1 MKKLFS
7 TLLILATLFSN
18 ASWAEGTKTLLISD
32 SKELMSE
39 AKSYFSDVLN
49 VMSSDVEN
57 NYISKQLITGEG
69 SRISFDDLFHQK
81 SFRDS
86 SALQQLKDEYAPK
99 TISLVWIESED
110 VKDYKAYGLK
120 RSVLKLR
127 LRVIDAISGRTIT
140 DKSISYKPR
149 YKVEPKDEDDKLD
162 ARKATL
168 AKALSEFDLDK
179 VKNSIS
185 SYLDGSDSMSNKFRV
200 VVNDVKQKDYF
211 DWKNKMFDFMG
222 PIGANNLRESYD
234 KASKVLTVRGDT
246 GSNVSDFFQSMY
258 QKATDSKTFDGFDI
272 DRSGNMIEFNK
283 QQADKLTVVINNI
296 APSDY
301 RSVGAA
307 MDSIIKNLDVKELEK
322 SYSREDFQL
331 TYVFDTV
338 DKAVDLDTE
347 LWKQISGNSSL
358 EKIVQDSGAGNVLG
372 YFFNNDKADSRHI
385 DVTVRNVNE
394 DDYSKA
400 GRMLITTVKQIEGVE
415 KFKYDYSE
423 DDQVINMTFF
433 YKGENAY
440 TVDSVIWDRISNNRD
455 LSGLKAGLI
464 DENAL
469 EYLFSEKDDGKNS
482 DRVLIVMKGVS
493 GKDYKHVSTAFA
505 KALRSA
511 RDVRNVRYGYSV
523 KRQTITFRVKYS
535 GDGMFALEDA
545 IQLAM
550 SKDDL
555 LKDVERGQDKGG
567 RLIYHFNSE
576 DSDDSSSYSNDLST
590 SFSGSLIDKLDK
602 QVVFISAYDG
612 DKGSSGSGFFVSKNG
627 YIMTNAHVVDGSD
640 RLYVTTLNGD
650 KIKAEIIDSNAKID
664 LALIRLV
671 TGKKNFSTSRIGNS
685 TNLKKGQPIIMIG
698 NPLGA
703 RYEHTV
709 LTGIISGFNRHNG
722 SIQLSIPS
730 YPGSSGSPV
739 FNSQGRVIGVMRAR
753 AVDSKT
759 STYKIKKEEVT
770 FTSYEGVENIG
781 LAVPINYAKPMLSM
795 AK

>member
-1 MKKLFS
+1 
-7 TLLILATLFSN
+7 
-18 ASWAEGTKTLLISD
+18 
-32 SKELMSE
+32 MSE

-322 SYSREDFQL
+322 AYSREDFQL

-347 LWKQISGNSSL
+347 LWKRISGNSSL

-372 YFFNNDKADSRHI
+372 YFFNNDRADSRHI
-385 DVTVRNVNE
+385 EVTVRNVNE

-511 RDVRNVRYGYSV
+511 RDVRHVRYGYSV

>member
-140 DKSISYKPR
+140 GKSISYKPR

-347 LWKQISGNSSL
+347 LWKRISGNSSL

-372 YFFNNDKADSRHI
+372 YFFNNDRADSRHI
-385 DVTVRNVNE
+385 EVTVRNVNE

-511 RDVRNVRYGYSV
+511 RDVRHVRYGYSV

-640 RLYVTTLNGD
+640 RLYVTTLDGD
-650 KIKAEIIDSNAKID
+650 RIKAEIIDSNAKLD
-664 LALIRLV
+664 LALIKLV
-671 TGKKNFSTSRIGNS
+671 TVKKNFPANRIGNS
-685 TNLKKGQPIIMIG
+685 NNLRKGQPIIMIG

>member
-7 TLLILATLFSN
+7 TLFILATLFSS

-347 LWKQISGNSSL
+347 LWKRISGNSSL

-372 YFFNNDKADSRHI
+372 YFFNNDRADSRHI
-385 DVTVRNVNE
+385 EVTVRNVNE

-511 RDVRNVRYGYSV
+511 RDVRHVRYGYSV

-576 DSDDSSSYSNDLST
+576 DSDDSSSYSNDLPT
-590 SFSGSLIDKLDK
+590 SFSGKLIDKLDK
-602 QVVFISAYDG
+602 QVVFISAYEG

>member
-1 MKKLFS
+1 MKKIFS
-7 TLLILATLFSN
+7 TLLVLTALFSS
-18 ASWAEGTKTLLISD
+18 ASWAESNKTLLISD
-32 SKELMSE
+32 SKELMGE
-39 AKSYFSDVLN
+39 AKSYFSDTLD
-49 VMSSDVEN
+49 VMSSDIEN

-69 SRISFDDLFHQK
+69 SKISFDDLFHRK

-86 SALQQLKDEYAPK
+86 AVLQQLKDEYAPK
-99 TISLVWIESED
+99 TISLVWIENED

-120 RSVLKLR
+120 RSILKLR
-127 LRVIDAISGRTIT
+127 LRVIDAINGRTIT
-140 DKSISYKPR
+140 DKSISYKPK
-149 YKVEPKDEDDKLD
+149 YKVEPKDENDKLD
-162 ARKATL
+162 ARKVTL
-168 AKALSEFDLDK
+168 AKALSEFNLDK
-179 VKNSIS
+179 VKDSIS
-185 SYLDGSDSMSNKFRV
+185 NYLDGSDSMSNKFRV
-200 VVNDVKQKDYF
+200 VVNKVKQKDYF
-211 DWKNKMFDFMG
+211 DWKNKMFGFMG

-234 KASKVLTVRGDT
+234 KATNVLTVRGDT
-246 GSNVSDFFQSMY
+246 ADNVSDFFQSVY
-258 QKATDSKTFDGFDI
+258 NKATDSNTFDGFDI
-272 DRSGNMIEFNK
+272 ARSGNMIEFNK

-347 LWKQISGNSSL
+347 LWKQISSNANL

-372 YFFNNDKADSRHI
+372 YFFNNDRADSRHI
-385 DVTVRNVNE
+385 DITVRNVNE
-394 DDYSKA
+394 DDYAKA

-423 DDQVINMTFF
+423 EDQVINMTFL

-440 TVDSVIWDRISNNRD
+440 AVDSVIWDRISNNRD
-455 LSGLKAGLI
+455 LSGLKAGLV

-469 EYLFSEKDDGKNS
+469 EYLFSGKDDGRDS
-482 DRVLIVMKGVS
+482 DRIVIVMKGVS

-511 RDVRNVRYGYSV
+511 RDVRHVRYGYSV
-523 KRQTITFRVKYS
+523 KRQTITFRIKYN
-535 GDGMFALEDA
+535 GDGLFALEDA

-567 RLIYHFNSE
+567 RLIYHFNDE
-576 DSDDSSSYSNDLST
+576 DSDDSASYSGGSST
-590 SFSGSLIDKLDK
+590 NFSGSLIDKLDK
-602 QVVFISAYDG
+602 RVVFISAYTG
-612 DKGSSGSGFFVSKNG
+612 DKGASGSGFFVSKNG
-627 YIMTNAHVVDGSD
+627 YIMTNAHVVGDSD
-640 RLYVTTLNGD
+640 RLYVTTLDGD
-650 KIKAEIIDSNAKID
+650 RIKAEIIDSNDKLD

-671 TGKKNFSTSRIGNS
+671 TGKKNFPASRIGNS
-685 TNLKKGQPIIMIG
+685 NNLRKGQPIIMIG

-739 FNSQGRVIGVMRAR
+739 FNRQGKVIGVMRAR

-759 STYKIKKEEVT
+759 KTFMIKKEEVT
-770 FTSYEGVENIG
+770 VSSYEGVENIG

>member
-7 TLLILATLFSN
+7 TLFILATLFSS

-49 VMSSDVEN
+49 VISSDIEN
-57 NYISKQLITGEG
+57 NYISKKLITGEG
-69 SRISFDDLFHQK
+69 SKISFDDLFHQK

-347 LWKQISGNSSL
+347 LWKRISGNSSL

-372 YFFNNDKADSRHI
+372 YFFNNDRADSRHI
-385 DVTVRNVNE
+385 EVTVRNVNE

-511 RDVRNVRYGYSV
+511 RDVRHVRYGYSV

>member
-127 LRVIDAISGRTIT
+127 LRVIDAVSGRTIT
-140 DKSISYKPR
+140 DKSISYKPK

-185 SYLDGSDSMSNKFRV
+185 SYLDGTDSMSNKFRV

-211 DWKNKMFDFMG
+211 DWRNKVFDFMG
-222 PIGANNLRESYD
+222 PIGANNLRENYD
-234 KASKVLTVRGDT
+234 KATNVLTVRGDT
-246 GSNVSDFFQSMY
+246 GSDVSDFFQSMY
-258 QKATDSKTFDGFDI
+258 KKATDSNTFDGFDI

-511 RDVRNVRYGYSV
+511 RDVRHVRYGYSV

>member
-1 MKKLFS
+1 
-7 TLLILATLFSN
+7 
-18 ASWAEGTKTLLISD
+18 
-32 SKELMSE
+32 
-39 AKSYFSDVLN
+39 
-49 VMSSDVEN
+49 
-57 NYISKQLITGEG
+57 
-69 SRISFDDLFHQK
+69 
-81 SFRDS
+81 
-86 SALQQLKDEYAPK
+86 
-99 TISLVWIESED
+99 
-110 VKDYKAYGLK
+110 
-120 RSVLKLR
+120 
-127 LRVIDAISGRTIT
+127 
-140 DKSISYKPR
+140 
-149 YKVEPKDEDDKLD
+149 
-162 ARKATL
+162 
-168 AKALSEFDLDK
+168 
-179 VKNSIS
+179 
-185 SYLDGSDSMSNKFRV
+185 
-200 VVNDVKQKDYF
+200 
-211 DWKNKMFDFMG
+211 
-222 PIGANNLRESYD
+222 
-234 KASKVLTVRGDT
+234 
-246 GSNVSDFFQSMY
+246 
-258 QKATDSKTFDGFDI
+258 
-272 DRSGNMIEFNK
+272 
-283 QQADKLTVVINNI
+283 
-296 APSDY
+296 
-301 RSVGAA
+301 

-347 LWKQISGNSSL
+347 LWKRISGNSSL

-372 YFFNNDKADSRHI
+372 YFFNNDRADSRHI
-385 DVTVRNVNE
+385 EVTVRNVNE

>member
-7 TLLILATLFSN
+7 TLFILATLFSS

-347 LWKQISGNSSL
+347 LWKRISGNSSL

-372 YFFNNDKADSRHI
+372 YFFNNDRADSRHI
-385 DVTVRNVNE
+385 EVTVRNVNE

-511 RDVRNVRYGYSV
+511 RDVRHVRYGYSV

>member
-347 LWKQISGNSSL
+347 LWKRISGNSSL

-372 YFFNNDKADSRHI
+372 YFFNNDRADSRHI
-385 DVTVRNVNE
+385 EVTVRNVNE

-400 GRMLITTVKQIEGVE
+400 GRMLITTVKQIEGVD

-423 DDQVINMTFF
+423 EDQVINMTFF

-440 TVDSVIWDRISNNRD
+440 AVDSVIWDRISNNRD

-511 RDVRNVRYGYSV
+511 RDVRHVRYGYSV

-640 RLYVTTLNGD
+640 RLYVTTLDGD
-650 KIKAEIIDSNAKID
+650 RIKAEIIDSNAKLD
-664 LALIRLV
+664 LALIKLV
-671 TGKKNFSTSRIGNS
+671 TVKKNFPANRIGNS
-685 TNLKKGQPIIMIG
+685 NNLRKGQPIIMIG

>member
-7 TLLILATLFSN
+7 TLLVLAALFSSV
-18 ASWAEGTKTLLISD
+18 SWADSTKTLLISD

-39 AKSYFSDVLN
+39 AEGYFSDVLD
-49 VMSSDVEN
+49 VMSSDIEN

-69 SRISFDDLFHQK
+69 SKISFDDLFHDK

-86 SALQQLKDEYAPK
+86 SALRQLKDEYAPK

-120 RSVLKLR
+120 RSILKLR

-140 DKSISYKPR
+140 DKSISYKPK

-162 ARKATL
+162 ARKTTL

-179 VKNSIS
+179 VKDSIS
-185 SYLDGSDSMSNKFRV
+185 SYLDDSDSMSNKFRV
-200 VVNDVKQKDYF
+200 VVNEVKQKDYF

-234 KASKVLTVRGDT
+234 KANKVLTVRGDT

-258 QKATDSKTFDGFDI
+258 QKATDSDVFDGFDMA
-272 DRSGNMIEFNK
+272 RSGNMIEFNK
-283 QQADKLTVVINNI
+283 QQADKLTVIINNI

-331 TYVFDTV
+331 TYVFDTI

-347 LWKQISGNSSL
+347 LWKQISSNSSL
-358 EKIVQDSGAGNVLG
+358 EKIVQDSGTGNMLG

-385 DVTVRNVNE
+385 VISVRNVNE
-394 DDYSKA
+394 DDYAKA
-400 GRMLITTVKQIEGVE
+400 GRMLITTVKQIEGIE
-415 KFKYDYSE
+415 KFKFDYSE
-423 DDQVINMTFF
+423 EDQVINMTFL
-433 YKGENAY
+433 YKGENVYAI
-440 TVDSVIWDRISNNRD
+440 DSVIWDRVSNNRD
-455 LSGLKAGLI
+455 LSGLKLGLI
-464 DENAL
+464 DEGAL
-469 EYLFSEKDDGKNS
+469 EYLFGDKGDAKDS
-482 DRVLIVMKGVS
+482 DRVVIVMKGVN

-511 RDVRNVRYGYSV
+511 RDVRHVRYGYSV
-523 KRQTITFRVKYS
+523 KKQTITFRIKYN
-535 GDGMFALEDA
+535 GDGLFALEDA

-567 RLIYHFNSE
+567 RLIYHFNNE
-576 DSDDSSSYSNDLST
+576 DSDDSASYLNDSSTN
-590 SFSGSLIDKLDK
+590 FSGSLIDKLDTS
-602 QVVFISAYDG
+602 VVFISAY
-612 DKGSSGSGFFVSKNG
+612 KGEKSSSGSGFFVSKSG
-627 YIMTNAHVVDGSD
+627 YIMTNAHVVDDSD
-640 RLYVTTLNGD
+640 RLYVTTLDGD
-650 KIKAEIIDSNAKID
+650 RIKAEIIDSNAKLD
-664 LALIRLV
+664 LALIKLV
-671 TGKKNFSTSRIGNS
+671 TGKKNFPTTRIGNS
-685 TNLKKGQPIIMIG
+685 NNLRKGQPIIMIG

-703 RYEHTV
+703 QYDHSV

-722 SIQLSIPS
+722 LMQLSIPS
-730 YPGSSGSPV
+730 YPGSSGSPI
-739 FNSQGRVIGVMRAR
+739 FNRQGKVVGVISAR
-753 AVDSKT
+753 AVDEVT
-759 STYKIKKEEVT
+759 RTFKIEKEEVT
-770 FTSYEGVENIG
+770 VSSSEGVENIG
-781 LAVPINYAKPMLSM
+781 LAIPINYAKPLLSL

>member
-347 LWKQISGNSSL
+347 LWKRISGNSSL

-511 RDVRNVRYGYSV
+511 RDVRHVRYGYSV

-602 QVVFISAYDG
+602 RVVFISAYEG

-627 YIMTNAHVVDGSD
+627 CIMTNAHVVDGSD

>member
-347 LWKQISGNSSL
+347 LWKRISGNSSL

-372 YFFNNDKADSRHI
+372 YFFNNDRADSRHI
-385 DVTVRNVNE
+385 EVTVRNVNE

-400 GRMLITTVKQIEGVE
+400 GRMLITTVKQIEGVD

-423 DDQVINMTFF
+423 EDQVINMTFF

-640 RLYVTTLNGD
+640 RLYVTTLDGD
-650 KIKAEIIDSNAKID
+650 RIKAEIIDSNAKLD
-664 LALIRLV
+664 LALIKLV
-671 TGKKNFSTSRIGNS
+671 TVKKNFPANRIGNS
-685 TNLKKGQPIIMIG
+685 NNLRKGQPIIMIG

-739 FNSQGRVIGVMRAR
+739 FNNRGRVIGVMRAR

>member
-347 LWKQISGNSSL
+347 LWKRISGNSSL

-372 YFFNNDKADSRHI
+372 YFFNNDRADSRHI
-385 DVTVRNVNE
+385 EVTVRNVNE

-511 RDVRNVRYGYSV
+511 RDVRHVRYGYSV

-576 DSDDSSSYSNDLST
+576 DSDDSSSYSNDLPT
-590 SFSGSLIDKLDK
+590 SFSGKLIDKLDK
-602 QVVFISAYDG
+602 QVVFISAYEG

>member
-7 TLLILATLFSN
+7 TLFILATLFSS

-49 VMSSDVEN
+49 VISSDIEN
-57 NYISKQLITGEG
+57 NYISKKLITGEG
-69 SRISFDDLFHQK
+69 SKISFDDLFHQK

-127 LRVIDAISGRTIT
+127 LRVIDAVSGRTIT
-140 DKSISYKPR
+140 DKSISYKPK

-185 SYLDGSDSMSNKFRV
+185 SYLDGTDSMSNKFRV

-211 DWKNKMFDFMG
+211 DWRNKVFDFMG
-222 PIGANNLRESYD
+222 PIGANNLRENYD
-234 KASKVLTVRGDT
+234 KATNVLTVRGDT
-246 GSNVSDFFQSMY
+246 GSDVSDFFQSMY
-258 QKATDSKTFDGFDI
+258 KKATDSNTFDGFDI

-482 DRVLIVMKGVS
+482 DRVVIAMKGVS

-511 RDVRNVRYGYSV
+511 RDVRHVRYGYSV
-523 KRQTITFRVKYS
+523 KKQTITFRIKYN
-535 GDGMFALEDA
+535 GDGLFALEDA

-567 RLIYHFNSE
+567 RLIYHFNDE
-576 DSDDSSSYSNDLST
+576 DSDDSASYSGSSST
-590 SFSGSLIDKLDK
+590 NFSGSLIDKLDK
-602 QVVFISAYDG
+602 RVVFISAYTG

-627 YIMTNAHVVDGSD
+627 YVMTNAHVVDGAD
-640 RLYVTTLNGD
+640 RLYVTTLDGD
-650 KIKAEIIDSNAKID
+650 KIKAEIIDSNDKLD

-671 TGKKNFSTSRIGNS
+671 TGKKNFPANRIGNS
-685 TNLKKGQPIIMIG
+685 NNLRKGQPIIMIG

-703 RYEHTV
+703 KYDHSV

-730 YPGSSGSPV
+730 YPGSSGSPI
-739 FNSQGRVIGVMRAR
+739 FNHQGKVIGVMRAR
-753 AVDSKT
+753 AIDSNTKT
-759 STYKIKKEEVT
+759 FKVKKEEITVT
-770 FTSYEGVENIG
+770 SLDGAENIG
-781 LAVPINYAKPMLSM
+781 LAVPINYAKPMLSL

>member
-7 TLLILATLFSN
+7 TLFILATLFSS

-49 VMSSDVEN
+49 VISSDIEN
-57 NYISKQLITGEG
+57 NYISKKLITGEG
-69 SRISFDDLFHQK
+69 SKISFDDLFHQK

-127 LRVIDAISGRTIT
+127 LRVIDAVSGRTIT
-140 DKSISYKPR
+140 DKSISYKPK

-185 SYLDGSDSMSNKFRV
+185 SYLDGTDSMSNKFRV

-211 DWKNKMFDFMG
+211 DWRNKVFDFMG
-222 PIGANNLRESYD
+222 PIGANNLRENYD
-234 KASKVLTVRGDT
+234 KATNVLTVRGDT
-246 GSNVSDFFQSMY
+246 GSDVSDFFQSMY
-258 QKATDSKTFDGFDI
+258 KKATDSNTFDGFDI

-511 RDVRNVRYGYSV
+511 RDVRHVRYGYSV

>member
-185 SYLDGSDSMSNKFRV
+185 SYLDGTDSMSNKFRV

-511 RDVRNVRYGYSV
+511 RDVRHVRYGYSV

>member
-7 TLLILATLFSN
+7 TLFILATLFSS

-49 VMSSDVEN
+49 VISSDIEN
-57 NYISKQLITGEG
+57 NYISKKLITGEG
-69 SRISFDDLFHQK
+69 SKISFDDLFHQK

-127 LRVIDAISGRTIT
+127 LRVIDAVSGRTIT
-140 DKSISYKPR
+140 DKSISYKPK

-185 SYLDGSDSMSNKFRV
+185 SYLDGTDSMSNKFRV

-211 DWKNKMFDFMG
+211 DWRNKVFDFMG
-222 PIGANNLRESYD
+222 PIGANNLRENYD
-234 KASKVLTVRGDT
+234 KATNVLTVRGDT
-246 GSNVSDFFQSMY
+246 GSDVSDFFQSMY
-258 QKATDSKTFDGFDI
+258 KKATDSNTFDGFDI

>member
-7 TLLILATLFSN
+7 TLFILATLFSS

-347 LWKQISGNSSL
+347 LWKRISGNSSL

-372 YFFNNDKADSRHI
+372 YFFNNDRADSRHI
-385 DVTVRNVNE
+385 EVTVRNVNE

-511 RDVRNVRYGYSV
+511 RDVRHVRYGYSV

-640 RLYVTTLNGD
+640 RLYVTTLDGD
-650 KIKAEIIDSNAKID
+650 RIKAEIIDSNAKLD
-664 LALIRLV
+664 LALIKLV
-671 TGKKNFSTSRIGNS
+671 TVKKNFPANRIGNS
-685 TNLKKGQPIIMIG
+685 NNLRKGQPIIMIG